1 MITEQTFETGS
12 VAINWGEGPRRGPP
26 LVLLHGISMWWRTFM
41 PVLPYLSE
49 RFHVHAVD
57 FRGHGRSGRVPGGYR
72 LEEYVRDTAEFLK
85 RVVGEPAYI
94 AGHSLGGLVA
104 IQLGAVARELV
115 RAMVLE
121 DPPLYDYRGERLKM
135 RPSYK
140 VFVGWLSRARQQLP
154 MAELESRLSELE
166 PELDATALRL
176 RAESLRLLD
185 PDVLAMYIDGAATE
199 NYETDPYLPQIVCPV
214 LLLRGDPALG
224 GAIDDVDEVRAKS
237 LLKRCTVRR
246 VPGVGHRIKP
256 YQLELYQTLVADYF
270 GATVA

>member
-12 VAINWGEGPRRGPP
+12 VAINWGEGPHAGPP
-26 LVLLHGISMWWRTFM
+26 LILLHGISMWWHTYA

-49 RFHVHAVD
+49 RFHVHALD
-57 FRGHGRSGRVPGGYR
+57 FRGHGRSGRAPKGYR
-72 LEEYVRDTAEFLK
+72 FEEYVSDTAEFLR

-94 AGHSLGGLVA
+94 AGHSLGASVA
-104 IQLGAVARELV
+104 IQLGAVAPELV
-115 RAMVLE
+115 RAIVLE

-140 VFVGWLSRARQQLP
+140 VFVGWLSLARQQLP

-166 PELDATALRL
+166 PELDANALRL

-199 NYETDPYLPQIVCPV
+199 NYETDQYLPQIVCPV

-224 GAIDDVDEVRAKS
+224 GAVDDVDEVRAKS

-246 VPGVGHRIKP
+246 APGVGHRIKP
-256 YQLELYQTLVADYF
+256 YQPELYQTLVADYF